1 VPNEEGIEEAEERT
15 DDAIRRATNAA
26 EVEQESRGG
35 VEEEYGGDP
44 PEHEPEE
51 IDQPPRA

>member
-1 VPNEEGIEEAEERT
+1 VPDEEEIEEAEQRT
-15 DDAIRRATNAA
+15 DQSIMRAKNAA
-26 EVEQESRGG
+26 QVERESRGG